1 MQPPMKKIWGDRH
14 AAIPGLSSQRT
25 PIGDRAGTD
34 RDSPAYL
41 PLRDD
46 QGSDRPAPEIG
57 RAPRFRAAVGGNLTV
72 SFTNP

>member
-1 MQPPMKKIWGDRH
+1 MKKKWGDRH

-46 QGSDRPAPEIG
+46 QGSDRPAPETA
-57 RAPRFRAAVGGNLTV
+57 RAPQIRAAPEVV
-72 SFTNP
+72 VPFTNP